1 MSVHEIVKNP
11 DARLRAPVKD
21 VPADRIT
28 TPAFQRLLDDMVLT
42 MHEANGIGL
51 AATQIGRD
59 DNIAIVTM
67 SAGPV
72 PLINLKIESYG
83 KNSAE
88 LEEGC
93 LSVPGIWGKVRRA
106 LSVRAYAQTR
116 DGRRVTLNAKGL
128 LAHIIQHE
136 FDHLHG
142 TLFIDKAEKT
152 WKLDKKSTA

>member
-1 MSVHEIVKNP
+1 MSTHEIVKNP
-11 DARLRAPVKD
+11 DERLRVSVEE
-21 VPADRIT
+21 VPTERIT
-28 TPAFQRLLDDMVLT
+28 TPAFQRLLDDMIET

-51 AATQIGRD
+51 ASTQIGWNE
-59 DNIAIVTM
+59 NIAIVTM
-67 SAGPV
+67 STGPV

-83 KNSAE
+83 KKSLE

-106 LSVRAYAQTR
+106 LSVRASAVTR

-136 FDHLHG
+136 FDHLQG

-152 WKLDKKSTA
+152 WKLDKKNTA